1 MEPFILNLR
10 KVFAFIKKDFLSHIS
25 YKMAFAMQWFGI
37 FISIFT
43 FYYLSKL
50 IGHQSSGHLVS
61 YGGDYFPFILVGIAA
76 TSYIGTSLGSFA
88 SKISQEQR
96 IGTLEMMLVTPTR
109 LSTIIISLSLYSFIF
124 ATINVLIYLGF
135 GCYFL
140 GVDFSNANLP
150 AALIILILTII
161 SFSSI
166 GIISASFILVFK
178 SGDPIMWAIS
188 GLSKLFGG
196 VFFPVTIFPKY
207 LQLISYSIPITY
219 SLRSLR
225 YALLKGYSL
234 QALLPDILVLL
245 VFSVI
250 LLPLSVVTFNWAV
263 KRAKK
268 AGTLAFY

>member
-25 YKMAFAMQWFGI
+25 YKMAFVIRWFGI

-50 IGHQSSGHLVS
+50 IGHQSSGHLAS

-166 GIISASFILVFK
+166 GIISASFIIVFK
-178 SGDPIMWAIS
+178 RGDPIMWAIS
-188 GLSKLFGG
+188 GLSQLFGG

-250 LLPLSVVTFNWAV
+250 LLPLSVVAFNWAV